1 MSSILFEKK
10 RVNVNS
16 IRARITAILV
26 SLCTIACFINMPVI
40 LGLAGKDLSLQGE
53 QVWSLAATFVGGLVL
68 ASVLST
74 LFIRVAHWQRLVMIS
89 GFFATLAFLAP
100 TLVDGFTFLLVC
112 MGFAGFLT
120 GVGYVVSLACL
131 GDTENPTR
139 NYAVAFGCQI
149 LVMAM
154 VSDQVPA
161 WIARGVG
168 FESALMVLAGLA
180 FLSILLG
187 KLMPGSG
194 KRASLMNA
202 MTSQKP
208 IAVFVGLVVL
218 LLVFLG
224 GSTIRGSI
232 EPIASKADMASH
244 GGTMM
249 LTLLLVGAAGSFVA
263 ALLGDRY
270 GYVKPMVAA
279 MGISVV
285 VLLMGVAQMWP
296 DQLGFVTAI
305 CLVVWAWNFGA
316 PYALGL
322 VAKLDSNGRFTP
334 LIATMQA
341 LGGIGGTLA
350 VGLLAVGNNHVGPY
364 LFASA
369 TWIIALLIFILV
381 VKNNQ
386 KTLSAE

>member
-16 IRARITAILV
+16 IRARIIAILV

-40 LGLAGKDLSLQGE
+40 LGLAGKDLGLQGE
-53 QVWSLAATFVGGLVL
+53 QVWSLAATFVGGIIL
-68 ASVLST
+68 ASALST

-89 GFFATLAFLAP
+89 GFFAILAFLVP
-100 TLVDGFTFLLVC
+100 TLVHGFTVLLIC

-154 VSDQVPA
+154 VSDQVPG
-161 WIARGVG
+161 WIERGVG
-168 FESALMVLAGLA
+168 FDSALMVLSGLAGLS
-180 FLSILLG
+180 LLLG
-187 KLMPGSG
+187 KFMPGSG
-194 KRASLMNA
+194 KRASLKNA

-208 IAVFVGLVVL
+208 VAVFVALVVL
-218 LLVFLG
+218 FLVFLG

-232 EPIASKADMASH
+232 EPIASKADMASD
-244 GGTMM
+244 GGAMM
-249 LTLLLVGAAGSFVA
+249 LTLLLVGAMGSFIA

-270 GYVKPMVAA
+270 GYIKPMAVA
-279 MGISVV
+279 MGVSSA
-285 VLLMGVAQMWP
+285 VLLMGIAQVWP

-305 CLVVWAWNFGA
+305 CLVVWAWNFGL

-322 VAKLDSNGRFTP
+322 VAKLDGNGRFTP
-334 LIATMQA
+334 LIAATQA

-350 VGLLAVGNNHVGPY
+350 VGLLAVGNNHVVPY
-364 LFASA
+364 LFASV
-369 TWIIALLIFILV
+369 TWIVALLVFIV
-381 VKNNQ
+381 IAKNNQ
-386 KTLSAE
+386 QTLSAD